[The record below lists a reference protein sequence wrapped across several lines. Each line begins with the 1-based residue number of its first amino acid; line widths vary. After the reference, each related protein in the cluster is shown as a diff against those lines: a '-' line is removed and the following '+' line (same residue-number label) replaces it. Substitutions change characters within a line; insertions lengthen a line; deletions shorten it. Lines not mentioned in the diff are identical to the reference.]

1 MQYKTNRS
9 NHDFQIAYFLAGSC
23 HTPDAAY
30 ALMCDLREDR
40 DNAIKMYSA
49 SKLREDAKVIRAN
62 RLIASDDEA
71 VRLEGQADLVE
82 IEAMAATVE
91 RNLNA
96 AKAERATI
104 DKCMAL
110 LEPLRIYAHLS
121 LPEAHEAAQSEE
133 WKLELIQRAENFIL
147 TTGSIPTDHFATMRM
162 HPEFKTAILPAMN
175 TIQGLMK
182 EGKIDVLLEGN
193 LTAPKF
199 TLPQLL
205 MSYTPSNATLL
216 AN

>member
-40 DNAIKMYSA
+40 DNAIKMYDA
-49 SKLREDAKVIRAN
+49 SKLREEAKTIRAE
-62 RLIASDDEA
+62 RLMASEDEA

-82 IEAMAATVE
+82 IEAMQATVQ
-91 RNLNA
+91 RNLAA

-110 LEPLRIYAHLS
+110 LEPLRVYAHLS
-121 LPEAHEAAQSEE
+121 LPEAHQAAQSEE
-133 WKLELIQRAENFIL
+133 WKLELIERAENFML
-147 TTGSIPTDHFATMRM
+147 TTGSIPTDHFSTMRM
-162 HPEFKTAILPAMN
+162 HPEFKTGILPAMN
-175 TIQGLMK
+175 AIQALMK
-182 EGKIDVLLEGN
+182 EGKIDLVLEGAVR
-193 LTAPKF
+193 APKF
-199 TLPQLL
+199 ALPALQL
-205 MSYTPSNATLL
+205 SYTAQTAL
-216 AN
+216 

>member
-40 DNAIKMYSA
+40 DNAIKMYDA
-49 SKLREDAKVIRAN
+49 SKLREQAKTIRAH
-62 RLIASDDEA
+62 RLMASEDEA

-82 IEAMAATVE
+82 IEAMQATVE
-91 RNLNA
+91 RNLAA

-104 DKCMAL
+104 DKCMAV

-121 LPEAHEAAQSEE
+121 LPEAHQAAQSEE
-133 WKLELIQRAENFIL
+133 WKLELIERAENFML
-147 TTGSIPTDHFATMRM
+147 TTGSIPTDHFSTMRM
-162 HPEFKTAILPAMN
+162 HPEFKTGILPAMN
-175 TIQGLMK
+175 AIQLLMK
-182 EGKIDVLLEGN
+182 EGKIDLVIEGREG
-193 LTAPKF
+193 APKF
-199 TLPQLL
+199 VLPALQL
-205 MSYTPSNATLL
+205 SYTEQPGA
-216 AN
+216 